1 MWWVVRNHAPMHPVS
16 VISRAERTDVVDYPL
31 QESLATPPEK
41 FVQCDLL
48 SVAKVVGSG
57 GFTLSLSA
65 FEVRVEKAFRMHAIS
80 IAHETGFK
88 NRIAQQFL
96 NSFWQMARFV
106 RRHGQQK
113 RLQLP
118 QPGLAVLYRNP

>member
-1 MWWVVRNHAPMHPVS
+1 MPIADIRQNASVVVHRSDCIRAYAPTRVRMGVQ
-16 VISRAERTDVVDYPL
+16 L
-31 QESLATPPEK
+31 Q
-41 FVQCDLL
+41 
-48 SVAKVVGSG
+48 KVVGSG

-80 IAHETGFK
+80 IAHQTGFK

-118 QPGLAVLYRNP
+118 QPGLAVLYRDP